1 MRTYGQEPEPMPP
14 PRTMSF
20 CKTCGKHTPHEWRE
34 GDRVVA
40 KICVDCVERA
50 DLYALEGD

>member
-40 KICVDCVERA
+40 KICVACVERD